1 GFIVADGRIEI
12 NTISIR
18 GKAAE
23 RMTTDQSTVAV
34 RAGDL
39 LFLSGLTASDAN
51 GLLVDVG
58 DHAGAPFAAI
68 AVKDQGRAIVAKAR
82 SICGDAGADLANL
95 VRLQLFLTDLA
106 ELPPAI
112 EAWSGA
118 LDGLPLPLSA
128 IEVDWLPVPGAR
140 ILADIWVH
148 AP

>member
-1 GFIVADGRIEI
+1 MIA
-12 NTISIR
+12 
-18 GKAAE
+18 
-23 RMTTDQSTVAV
+23 DQSTVAV

-39 LFLSGLTASDAN
+39 LLLSGLTASDAN
-51 GLLVDVG
+51 GLLADVG

-68 AVKDQGRAIVAKAR
+68 AVKDQVRAIAARAR
-82 SICGDAGADLANL
+82 SICRDAGADLANV

-112 EAWSGA
+112 EAWSAA
-118 LDGLPLPLSA
+118 LDGLALPLSA

-140 ILADIWVH
+140 MLADIWVH